1 MEKDEAAREDG
12 RCAARNVALEDVEK
26 GQVTHP
32 VSGRQ
37 VRPTDPVTGKF
48 PSNLSPVVFT
58 NVA

>member
-12 RCAARNVALEDVEK
+12 RCAASNAAVEDVEK

-37 VRPTDPVTGKF
+37 VRPTDPVTGRL
-48 PSNLSPVVFT
+48 PNSLSPVVFT

>member
-12 RCAARNVALEDVEK
+12 RCAASNVAVEDVEK
-26 GQVTHP
+26 RQVTPPGSSH
-32 VSGRQ
+32 Q
-37 VRPTDPVTGKF
+37 VRPTEPVTGKF